1 LSSSENTQDSNFG
14 NLNPQNIEMI
24 PMHLEQRQKTHALLQ
39 ERRLAR
45 ALFAHAD
52 TVTWLTGYAAPLQVG
67 PGPFAA
73 APPLVWYEDGEFTL
87 IVLDSADTTGVTI
100 PITRYA
106 GNTVDKPIPSAANV
120 AAIVS
125 PLTGKSTTSLG
136 VETRAL
142 PAFLLPHAEVTSV
155 DGWLA
160 PFRMVKTA
168 EELDK
173 MRRAFALS
181 DLAHTTARQATRV
194 GAREID
200 VWAAMHGAVQQNAG
214 QRVPFGN
221 DCVVSYRENNI
232 GGWPGDLPLRPGDSL
247 MVDISTRVEGYW
259 SDSCNTYYVS
269 DLSEQQKAM
278 RRTAAEALDYALS
291 LIKPGIPANEVD
303 QKVREFIARAGYPV
317 YPHHTGHGI
326 GVAPHEEPRIVPY
339 NTTPLE
345 PGMVIMLEPG
355 LYFPREAAVRLE
367 DAVLVT
373 KDGAEILTKHLPRP

>member
-1 LSSSENTQDSNFG
+1 
-14 NLNPQNIEMI
+14 
-24 PMHLEQRQKTHALLQ
+24 MHLEQRTRTHAFL
-39 ERRLAR
+39 RSRATPR

-100 PITRYA
+100 PVTRYA
-106 GNTVDKPIPSAANV
+106 GYTVDQPIPSAENI
-120 AAIVS
+120 AAIIRQ
-125 PLTGKSTTSLG
+125 LTGHGTTPLG
-136 VETRAL
+136 AETRAL
-142 PAFLLPHAEVTSV
+142 PAFLLPPVEITPV

-168 EELDK
+168 EELEK
-173 MRRAFALS
+173 LRRAFALG
-181 DLAHTTARQATRV
+181 DLAHAAAQEATRV

-200 VWAAMHGAVQQNAG
+200 VWAAMHSLVQQKAG
-214 QRVPFGN
+214 GRIPFGN

-259 SDSCNTYYVS
+259 SDSCNTYYPGTPT
-269 DLSEQQKAM
+269 EQQTSM
-278 RRTAAEALDYALS
+278 RRTAADALDFAIS
-291 LIKPGIPANEVD
+291 LIKPGIPANEID
-303 QKVREFIARAGYPV
+303 RKVREFIANAGYPV

-339 NTTPLE
+339 NSTLLE

-355 LYFPREAAVRLE
+355 TYFPREAAVRLE

-373 KDGAEILTKHLPRP
+373 NDGAEILTGHLPRS